1 MDYLLAYSLLRSYIF
16 LLVFAL
22 CSGWKG
28 NMPVLVLW
36 VNLKLPSE
44 RQSANWCHLTLHTRS
59 SLEVP
64 GSMDSNEVSFIR
76 AGEGALKQAME
87 KATVCILEPIMSV
100 EVVAP
105 SEFQGP
111 VIAGINLRHGVIAG
125 QDGSDGYFTL
135 YADIPLNV
143 MFGIRTSVMHRETE
157 EKEILGSS
165 KKSSLRSSLLTQTFT
180 VQTGKCFKNLLSIKC
195 LN

>member
-1 MDYLLAYSLLRSYIF
+1 
-16 LLVFAL
+16 
-22 CSGWKG
+22 
-28 NMPVLVLW
+28 MPVLVLW

-143 MFGIRTSVMHRETE
+143 MFGIRTSVMHRGLYLLLPFCATSGWLFEAFIDYQMYIIGE
-157 EKEILGSS
+157 GSGCCS
-165 KKSSLRSSLLTQTFT
+165 FVLLFDN
-180 VQTGKCFKNLLSIKC
+180 VGK
-195 LN
+195 